1 MIKNKNA
8 EEESNKP
15 PPPDPSVFRGKSG
28 TDCQCSSVVECGEN
42 DRFLLLTADG
52 DGRVKLWNGETK
64 RNVWTVSDD
73 DFDDDDDDE
82 NTTNDPKRKV
92 SSILAIEIVED
103 CKESDRYA
111 FLTHGRDGTV
121 CLYVSSPEEKED
133 EEKEEDI
140 FPPKRWRRKPTL
152 KQVLETESEC
162 HTFCPMSNVITTV
175 SSLLSGNKSS
185 EEEKKRGVVVARPAS
200 ERGAV
205 ELVSVDLEG
214 GRMTSKPILLKK
226 REKVTTG
233 GGREE
238 GEEEEEEE
246 EDNEKYGS
254 VSALKFLSKRTLM
267 VGYESGHV
275 TVVRTDEGDFLDAG
289 SSNSNVHL
297 PNNTQRC
304 FKDMVT
310 CIDSYV
316 QRKNDEEDENINRE
330 DRMHVVAIG
339 CADGSVTLY
348 MGIELFRSVIANFSL
363 LSVSE
368 GVCEEIFALKKDSTK
383 GPYHSPDESTQ
394 GVASLSFRADHKLLA
409 VGYWDG
415 KTRIFSHRKCWD
427 TGPSHRIGPLLAC
440 LKTEK
445 LVRTDRLPG
454 VASVQ
459 FRKKGGKELLVC
471 TRQDGCCRVWPIFPP
486 SG

>member
-1 MIKNKNA
+1 M
-8 EEESNKP
+8 
-15 PPPDPSVFRGKSG
+15 
-28 TDCQCSSVVECGEN
+28 
-42 DRFLLLTADG
+42 
-52 DGRVKLWNGETK
+52 
-64 RNVWTVSDD
+64 
-73 DFDDDDDDE
+73 
-82 NTTNDPKRKV
+82 
-92 SSILAIEIVED
+92 
-103 CKESDRYA
+103 
-111 FLTHGRDGTV
+111 
-121 CLYVSSPEEKED
+121 
-133 EEKEEDI
+133 
-140 FPPKRWRRKPTL
+140 L

-175 SSLLSGNKSS
+175 SSL

-214 GRMTSKPILLKK
+214 GRMTSKRILLKK

-233 GGREE
+233 EGSEE
-238 GEEEEEEE
+238 GEEE

-254 VSALKFLSKRTLM
+254 VSALKFLSRRTLM
-267 VGYESGHV
+267 IGYESGHV

-297 PNNTQRC
+297 SNNTHRC
-304 FKDMVT
+304 YKDMVT

-316 QRKNDEEDENINRE
+316 QRKNDEEDENIDCK

-368 GVCEEIFALKKDSTK
+368 GVYEEIFALKKDSTK

-394 GVASLSFRADHKLLA
+394 GVASLSFRADKKLLA

-427 TGPSHRIGPLLAC
+427 SGPAHRIGPILAC

-486 SG
+486 SGG

>member
-8 EEESNKP
+8 EEESKKP
-15 PPPDPSVFRGKSG
+15 PPPDPSVFRGQSG

-64 RNVWTVSDD
+64 RNVWTVGDD
-73 DFDDDDDDE
+73 DDDDDDDDE
-82 NTTNDPKRKV
+82 NTTRDPKRKV
-92 SSILAIEIVED
+92 SSSILAIEIVED
-103 CKESDRYA
+103 CKESDRCT
-111 FLTHGRDGTV
+111 FLTHERDGTV
-121 CLYVSSPEEKED
+121 CLWVSSPEEN

-140 FPPKRWRRKPTL
+140 FPPKRWRRKPML

-175 SSLLSGNKSS
+175 SSL

-214 GRMTSKPILLKK
+214 GRMTSKPILLEK

-233 GGREE
+233 EGSEE
-238 GEEEEEEE
+238 GEEEEE

-254 VSALKFLSKRTLM
+254 VSALKFLSRRTLLI
-267 VGYESGHV
+267 GYESGHV

-297 PNNTQRC
+297 PNNTERC

-316 QRKNDEEDENINRE
+316 QRKNDEEDENIDCK

-368 GVCEEIFALKKDSTK
+368 GVYEEIFALKKDSTK

-394 GVASLSFRADHKLLA
+394 GVASLSFRADRKLLA

-427 TGPSHRIGPLLAC
+427 SGPAHRIGPILAC

-486 SG
+486 SGG

>member
-8 EEESNKP
+8 EEESKKP
-15 PPPDPSVFRGKSG
+15 PPPDPSVFRGQSG

-64 RNVWTVSDD
+64 RNVWTVGDD

-82 NTTNDPKRKV
+82 NTTRDPRRKV
-92 SSILAIEIVED
+92 SSSILAIEIVED
-103 CKESDRYA
+103 CKESDRYK
-111 FLTHGRDGTV
+111 FLTHERDGTV
-121 CLYVSSPEEKED
+121 CLWVSSPEEN

-152 KQVLETESEC
+152 KQVLGTESEC
-162 HTFCPMSNVITTV
+162 HTFCPMSNAITPV
-175 SSLLSGNKSS
+175 SSL

-205 ELVSVDLEG
+205 ELVGVDLEG

-226 REKVTTG
+226 RE
-233 GGREE
+233 E
-238 GEEEEEEE
+238 GEEKEE

-275 TVVRTDEGDFLDAG
+275 TVVRTDEGDF
-289 SSNSNVHL
+289 

-316 QRKNDEEDENINRE
+316 LRKNDEEDENINRE

-348 MGIELFRSVIANFSL
+348 TGIELFRSVIANFSL

-368 GVCEEIFALKKDSTK
+368 GVYEEIFGLQKDSTI

-394 GVASLSFRADHKLLA
+394 GVASLSFRADKKLLA

-427 TGPSHRIGPLLAC
+427 HGPSHRIGPLLAC

>member
-1 MIKNKNA
+1 MATETDA
-8 EEESNKP
+8 ET
-15 PPPDPSVFRGKSG
+15 SVRN
-28 TDCQCSSVVECGEN
+28 TE
-42 DRFLLLTADG
+42 
-52 DGRVKLWNGETK
+52 RV
-64 RNVWTVSDD
+64 S
-73 DFDDDDDDE
+73 
-82 NTTNDPKRKV
+82 
-92 SSILAIEIVED
+92 
-103 CKESDRYA
+103 
-111 FLTHGRDGTV
+111 H
-121 CLYVSSPEEKED
+121 
-133 EEKEEDI
+133 
-140 FPPKRWRRKPTL
+140 
-152 KQVLETESEC
+152 VL
-162 HTFCPMSNVITTV
+162 SNV
-175 SSLLSGNKSS
+175 
-185 EEEKKRGVVVARPAS
+185 KRDNNGVVVRRGKETRS
-200 ERGAV
+200 SSSSTGERTRRRGARIGRFGRRKDDV
-205 ELVSVDLEG
+205 ETDTVGEE
-214 GRMTSKPILLKK
+214 
-226 REKVTTG
+226 EKVTTG
-233 GGREE
+233 EGSEE
-238 GEEEEEEE
+238 GEEEEE

-254 VSALKFLSKRTLM
+254 VSALKFLSRRTLM
-267 VGYESGHV
+267 IGYESGHV

-297 PNNTQRC
+297 PNNTERC

-316 QRKNDEEDENINRE
+316 QRKNDEEDENIDCK

-368 GVCEEIFALKKDSTK
+368 GVYEEIFALKKDSTK

-394 GVASLSFRADHKLLA
+394 GVASLSFRADRKLLA

-427 TGPSHRIGPLLAC
+427 SGPAHRIGPILAC

-486 SG
+486 SGG

>member
-1 MIKNKNA
+1 
-8 EEESNKP
+8 
-15 PPPDPSVFRGKSG
+15 
-28 TDCQCSSVVECGEN
+28 
-42 DRFLLLTADG
+42 
-52 DGRVKLWNGETK
+52 LW
-64 RNVWTVSDD
+64 
-73 DFDDDDDDE
+73 
-82 NTTNDPKRKV
+82 
-92 SSILAIEIVED
+92 
-103 CKESDRYA
+103 
-111 FLTHGRDGTV
+111 
-121 CLYVSSPEEKED
+121 VSSPEEKED

-175 SSLLSGNKSS
+175 SPSLLLGNKSS
-185 EEEKKRGVVVARPAS
+185 EEGKKRGVVVARPAS

-238 GEEEEEEE
+238 GEEEEKEEEKEE

-275 TVVRTDEGDFLDAG
+275 TVVRTDEGDF
-289 SSNSNVHL
+289 

-316 QRKNDEEDENINRE
+316 LRKNDEEDENINRQ

-339 CADGSVTLY
+339 CADGSVTIY
-348 MGIELFRSVIANFSL
+348 MGIELFTSVIANFSL

-368 GVCEEIFALKKDSTK
+368 GVYEEIFALKEDSAK

-415 KTRIFSHRKCWD
+415 KTRIFSHRKYWD
-427 TGPSHRIGPLLAC
+427 TGTSHRIGPLLAC

-471 TRQDGCCRVWPIFPP
+471 TRQDGCCRMWPIFPP
-486 SG
+486 SGG